1 MACAGGAVGAVITAT
16 AADSR
21 RCAYCGNQL
30 DAFVRY
36 CNECGHEVPKPSKYT
51 VLMLSA
57 LVTISFIS
65 LFITMLF
72 I

>member
-1 MACAGGAVGAVITAT
+1 MAWVGGAV
-16 AADSR
+16 AAAAAASR

-30 DAFVRY
+30 DAFVRF

-51 VLMLSA
+51 VLILSA
-57 LVTISFIS
+57 LVAISFIS